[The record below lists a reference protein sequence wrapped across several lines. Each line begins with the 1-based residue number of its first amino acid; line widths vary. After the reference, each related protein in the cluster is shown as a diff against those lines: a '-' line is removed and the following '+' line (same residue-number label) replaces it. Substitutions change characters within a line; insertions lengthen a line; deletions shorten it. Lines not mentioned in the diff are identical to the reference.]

1 MIGVLLMLVVVA
13 TQSAWPPQGE
23 VVSSFDKAADF
34 SSVRTFAWER
44 GLELADKDAHELLVA
59 TIEGELVARG
69 MRAAADRESADVI
82 VRYDA
87 VGTGTVDLEKL
98 QQQIKT
104 NPDSV
109 PPTKVMGSLVVSTHR
124 NRSPNIMWRSHL
136 RDLVDLDPRVR
147 EKTVKSIVA
156 RVFTTYPLKPK
167 A

>member
-1 MIGVLLMLVVVA
+1 MIGVLLMFVMAA
-13 TQSAWPPQGE
+13 TQSAWPAPGE

-34 SSVRTFAWER
+34 STVRTFAWER
-44 GLELADKDAHELLVA
+44 GLELADRDAHKLLVA
-59 TIEGELVARG
+59 TIESELVARG

-87 VGTGTVDLEKL
+87 VGTGTVDLDKL
-98 QQQIKT
+98 QQQIKA
-104 NPDSV
+104 NPDAV

-124 NRSPNIMWRSHL
+124 NRSPNIMWRGHL

-147 EKTVKSIVA
+147 DKTVKSVVS
-156 RVFTTYPLKPK
+156 RVFATYPLKPK

>member
-1 MIGVLLMLVVVA
+1 MIGLLLMLVA
-13 TQSAWPPQGE
+13 AAAQSVWPEPGQ
-23 VVSSFDKAADF
+23 VISSFDKAADF
-34 SSVRTFAWER
+34 SSVKTFAWER
-44 GLELADKDAHELLVA
+44 GLDVADKDAHKLLVA

-87 VGTGTVDLEKL
+87 VGTGTVDLDKL
-98 QQQIKT
+98 QQQIKA
-104 NPDSV
+104 NPDAV

-124 NRSPNIMWRSHL
+124 NRSPDIMWRGHL

-147 EKTVKSIVA
+147 EKTVKTIVT
-156 RVFTTYPLKPK
+156 RVFATYPLKPK